1 MSGCRLEWGSEWAG
15 GRSQGRPACMLWS
28 RVGEGMCWWFA
39 SVCGLNVWMC
49 GWYSSEGPA
58 ERPYIPFEG
67 RSTAQDAYQPK
78 LLDEGPTFGG
88 RPGLGQE
95 AQAVR
100 PYIPFEGESVTKSS
114 YP

>member
-1 MSGCRLEWGSEWAG
+1 MGADWNGEASGREAGVRDDQRVCCGRVWGKACAG
-15 GRSQGRPACMLWS
+15 GLRAC
-28 RVGEGMCWWFA
+28 VD
-39 SVCGLNVWMC
+39 VWMC
-49 GWYSSEGPA
+49 GWCSSEGPA